1 MYSLEGKVALVTGAA
16 GKNGIGRAIAVRLAE
31 EGADI
36 IVNDLIER
44 PGGEADTWG
53 GLPAVVEEIKA
64 KGRRA
69 LSLQADISNS
79 TQVQSMVDQAIQVF
93 GGIDILVNNAGA
105 PAGRDRTLVVDVEED
120 AWDLVQSVN
129 VKCTFLCSQ
138 AVARTMIKRDLG
150 GKIINLSSV
159 AGKRGVARYAAYCT
173 SKFAVRGFTQALA
186 LELAPHAITVN
197 AICPVLVDT
206 ERVDDMAEALKPEG
220 TATTAYRE
228 ELVSRTEMIV
238 PLGRIAQPDDIARS
252 AAFLASAEA
261 DYLTGLSLSVSGGYV
276 MD

>member
-36 IVNDLIER
+36 VVNDLIER
-44 PGGEADTWG
+44 PVGAGTWG
-53 GLPAVVEEIKA
+53 GLPAVVEEIEA
-64 KGRRA
+64 EGRRA
-69 LSLQADISNS
+69 IALQADISDS
-79 TQVQSMVDQAIQVF
+79 TQVQSMVDQALQVF
-93 GGIDILVNNAGA
+93 GGIDILINNAGA
-105 PAGRDRTLVVDVEED
+105 PAGRDRRLVVEVEEE

-129 VKCTFLCSQ
+129 VKGTFLCSQ
-138 AVARTMIKRDLG
+138 VVARTMIKRDLG
-150 GKIINLSSV
+150 GRIINLSSV
-159 AGKRGVARYAAYCT
+159 AGKRGIARYAAYCT

-206 ERVDDMAEALKPEG
+206 ERVDDMAAALKPEG

-228 ELVSRTEMIV
+228 ELVSRTAKGV

-261 DYLTGLSLSVSGGYV
+261 DYLTGLSLTVSGGMV

>member
-1 MYSLEGKVALVTGAA
+1 
-16 GKNGIGRAIAVRLAE
+16 
-31 EGADI
+31 
-36 IVNDLIER
+36 
-44 PGGEADTWG
+44 
-53 GLPAVVEEIKA
+53 
-64 KGRRA
+64 
-69 LSLQADISNS
+69 
-79 TQVQSMVDQAIQVF
+79 
-93 GGIDILVNNAGA
+93 
-105 PAGRDRTLVVDVEED
+105 
-120 AWDLVQSVN
+120 
-129 VKCTFLCSQ
+129 
-138 AVARTMIKRDLG
+138 MIKRDLG